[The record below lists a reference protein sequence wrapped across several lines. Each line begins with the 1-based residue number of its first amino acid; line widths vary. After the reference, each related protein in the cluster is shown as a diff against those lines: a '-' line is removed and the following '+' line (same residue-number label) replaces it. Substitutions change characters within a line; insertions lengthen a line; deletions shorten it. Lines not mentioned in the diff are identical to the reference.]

1 MFDSIIYE
9 EDRVVSEK
17 DLSGILIRITNT
29 HRVGV
34 ELELRFGRWLKT
46 GTEAPRLKGR
56 RDRRRRCT

>member
-1 MFDSIIYE
+1 MTLGLRTQNSSNFPMFDSIIYE

-34 ELELRFGRWLKT
+34 EARVEIR
-46 GTEAPRLKGR
+46 
-56 RDRRRRCT
+56 